1 MSATSSAQKNT
12 LDKDESIK
20 STRNMQ
26 EAQLSCDELEGRK
39 RTLTQKGFEY
49 QLPFKKKIY
58 EDALTKLR
66 NCVDTVDMLWIDA
79 SDIDKLRQLRTELE
93 ESRPAFEI
101 ARSGYAPFLSAEELQ
116 QLCNESSD
124 LLKQAVQLR
133 VNAGERIFILEKD
146 EINSRTTT
154 RSSSSR
160 RSRGSNASETRARA
174 LAEAAKKKVQWQYAK
189 LEMQKK
195 VELKMKECEIEEM
208 QRRKDYERA
217 EAEAAALAKVEEEE
231 EEDQKSIPDCLG
243 DIPCETDKEDHVR
256 NYLAALPATSA
267 YTSAT
272 SNNPVDHQQNTPV
285 TVVSTSPLS
294 APPNNSTTS
303 APVAYETPEVR

>member
-1 MSATSSAQKNT
+1 
-12 LDKDESIK
+12 
-20 STRNMQ
+20 MQ
-26 EAQLSCDELEGRK
+26 EAQPSCDELEGRK

-93 ESRPAFEI
+93 ESRQAFEI
-101 ARSGYAPFLSAEELQ
+101 ARSGYAPFLSEEELQ

-133 VNAGERIFILEKD
+133 VNAGERIFVLEKD

-174 LAEAAKKKVQWQYAK
+174 LAEAAKKKVEWQYAK

-195 VELKMKECEIEEM
+195 VELKMKGCEIEEM
-208 QRRKDYERA
+208 RRKKDYERA

-231 EEDQKSIPDCLG
+231 EEDQKSIPGCLG
-243 DIPCETDKEDHVR
+243 DIPHKEENVR
-256 NYLAALPATSA
+256 MCVNIWQCFLLPLLTLVLLQTILWITSR
-267 YTSAT
+267 
-272 SNNPVDHQQNTPV
+272 TPQ
-285 TVVSTSPLS
+285 LLL
-294 APPNNSTTS
+294 
-303 APVAYETPEVR
+303 